1 MPDALATRHGQLR
14 LPAFLPDA
22 TRAGVRAVSADD
34 LRAVGVEALVVSGFH
49 LMRRPGLRTIRGAGG
64 VHRFMGWD
72 GPIISD
78 SGGFQVYSLIRQNP
92 EYGVIRSNE
101 VLFRDPD
108 TGKRTRLTPERVIQ
122 AQLTLGSDV
131 IVCLDDCTGI
141 DADRDEQARAVERTV
156 RWARASR
163 EAFDRL
169 TDGVPAAPDP
179 ATGELR
185 RPLLFA
191 VVQGSDDESLRRDC
205 AAALAEIG
213 FDGYGFGG
221 WPLDES
227 RTLLTDPLRW
237 VADALPPDAP
247 KHALGIGRPD
257 YLVAA
262 LAMGYALF
270 DSALPTRDARH
281 GRLYMWRPGFPERA
295 PRPGDAFFGTV
306 HILDARQRSATG
318 PIDERCDCPT
328 CGRYSRAYL
337 HHLFRVGDASAER
350 LATLHNLRFYARLM
364 DALRRS
370 TQDRGAC
377 AARESSECTRGNH
390 YAPKRA
396 SKGSKFTPHV
406 NPDA

>member
-1 MPDALATRHGQLR
+1 
-14 LPAFLPDA
+14 
-22 TRAGVRAVSADD
+22 
-34 LRAVGVEALVVSGFH
+34 
-49 LMRRPGLRTIRGAGG
+49 MRRPGLRTIRGAGG

-72 GPIISD
+72 GPILSD

-92 EYGVIRSNE
+92 EYGVIRSND
-101 VLFRDPD
+101 VVFRDPD
-108 TGKRTRLTPERVIQ
+108 TGERTRLTPERVIQ

-131 IVCLDDCTGI
+131 VVCLDDCTGI

-169 TDGVPAAPDP
+169 TDGVAAASDAGGARAAHDA
-179 ATGELR
+179 ATGAT

-191 VVQGSDDESLRRDC
+191 VVQGGDDEALRREC

-227 RTLLTDPLRW
+227 RALLTDPLHW
-237 VADALPPDAP
+237 VAEALPPDAP

-262 LAMGYALF
+262 WTLGYTLF

-281 GRLYMWRPGFPERA
+281 GRLYTWRAGFPDGPRP

-306 HILDARQRSATG
+306 HILDARQRSVTG

-328 CGRYSRAYL
+328 CRRYSRAYL

-350 LATLHNLRFYARLM
+350 LATLHNLRFYARLI
-364 DALRRS
+364 DTLRRAGS
-370 TQDRGAC
+370 T
-377 AARESSECTRGNH
+377 AAPEL
-390 YAPKRA
+390 ARA
-396 SKGSKFTPHV
+396 S
-406 NPDA
+406 N